1 MVTVDQPSNVNDHSR
16 PTQRSQSASKPA
28 SYPVSQFAQSSKQS
42 NLWNSH
48 TAHPFTKL
56 TINQPTNSS
65 AGVTWKRGRR
75 SWVRPVCLGLNTG
88 KIFLTAVSR
97 IPLPCLKHKVH
108 HRTCHLNSARL
119 SVQFTAHTRLYNM
132 GHAWFSIFLTLRVMV
147 IMQMFDDVNY
157 LPMAN

>member
-1 MVTVDQPSNVNDHSR
+1 MEQPYRTPIHQTD
-16 PTQRSQSASKPA
+16 
-28 SYPVSQFAQSSKQS
+28 
-42 NLWNSH
+42 
-48 TAHPFTKL
+48 
-56 TINQPTNSS
+56 NQPTHQQFYWGYLEARKAILGQAS
-65 AGVTWKRGRR
+65 VLR
-75 SWVRPVCLGLNTG
+75 SKHRKDLSDSCLPYPV
-88 KIFLTAVSR
+88 AV
-97 IPLPCLKHKVH
+97 PETHKVH